1 MCFDSCRAC
10 QRAVVV
16 INDYPHTQC
25 VSTYLLLQEWQ
36 HEEGAGVQ
44 HPVHYSAATDAI
56 GHGAFGVV
64 YKGTLTPNMPGKH
77 PIPVAIK
84 VITDGISLQNRRA
97 LFQDLSTV
105 FYARSPYIVA
115 FHGLHFANGAAHIS
129 MGETDRAD
137 VTVTQHSGQS

>member
-1 MCFDSCRAC
+1 M
-10 QRAVVV
+10 V
-16 INDYPHTQC
+16 
-25 VSTYLLLQEWQ
+25 QEWQ
-36 HEEGAGVQ
+36 HEEGTGAQ
-44 HPVHYSAATDAI
+44 HPVQYNASTDAI
-56 GHGAFGVV
+56 GQGAFGVV
-64 YKGTLTPNMPGKH
+64 YKGTLTPNKPGKL

-129 MGETDRAD
+129 MGEKDCPD
-137 VTVTQHSGQS
+137 QP